1 MVYLTF
7 NIIKKISR
15 TFFPF
20 YKNSEI
26 KFVFKKLEQD
36 NINEQRLAM
45 FVGGCV
51 RKYLSN
57 KEIDDIDIAT
67 VFTTEQIKEKF
78 NNTKFKVV
86 DSGVRHGTV
95 TLISSR
101 LKLEL
106 TTLRKDLK
114 TDGRHADVEYIN
126 DWQIDSERRDFT
138 INAIYLDNKG
148 KIFDPQGGVND
159 LKNNFVKFIGNPQKR
174 IQEDYLRIIRLIR
187 FSLEYGSE
195 IEEKIAQIVKLNLD
209 GIKKISKERILNELF
224 KILQIEHFIK
234 INNKKNLKELFI
246 LIFPELK
253 NLDRLKRLDKI
264 SKTSELS
271 KEILLSVILIDNKDN
286 HEYFSHKY
294 KISNDLKDQ
303 LNLIAK
309 NFATLQLDKKFF
321 STDLKK
327 NIYFYGKEH
336 LIALNILNFS
346 VNGKIKLND
355 YKIILNKIKDFDIP
369 KFIFDGNF
377 LKANGMQEG
386 SLIGKTLKLIESEW
400 LKNDFKISEK
410 RALEI
415 IEKQKN

>member
-95 TLISSR
+95 TLISSK

-309 NFATLQLDKKFF
+309 NFVTLQLDKKFF

-377 LKANGMQEG
+377 LKENGMQEG